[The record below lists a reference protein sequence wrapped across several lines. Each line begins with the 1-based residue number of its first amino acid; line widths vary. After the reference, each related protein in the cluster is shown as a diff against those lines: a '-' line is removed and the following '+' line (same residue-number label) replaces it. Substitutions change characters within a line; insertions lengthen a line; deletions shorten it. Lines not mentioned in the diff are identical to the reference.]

1 MVIVLWDK
9 NRDDVRGRNE
19 MKREV
24 ERERGE

>member
-1 MVIVLWDK
+1 MVSVLCDK

-19 MKREV
+19 MKRED

>member
-9 NRDDVRGRNE
+9 NRDDVRRKKE

>member
-1 MVIVLWDK
+1 MVIVLCDK
-9 NRDDVRGRNE
+9 NRDDVRRKKE